1 MIRMTMKLNSQDIL
15 IIRSLIRNPK
25 LSDNQIGKMTGVPI
39 TTVLRKRK
47 KMEKK
52 GLLNYHTNLN
62 MGADGTGR
70 FNARHLY
77 LVKFKIGISQNQIIN
92 EVKMEPNVSTIFTE
106 FIYESHIAEIDGHT
120 ALVLLIE
127 GSSDDEINIKFNE
140 IIIPSLE
147 KNHGTDSI
155 IEVTTI
161 RLGKSIRMF
170 HNYLPMVNMD
180 NGRLQESWDNSA
192 IFVE

>member
-1 MIRMTMKLNSQDIL
+1 
-15 IIRSLIRNPK
+15 
-25 LSDNQIGKMTGVPI
+25 
-39 TTVLRKRK
+39 
-47 KMEKK
+47 
-52 GLLNYHTNLN
+52 
-62 MGADGTGR
+62 
-70 FNARHLY
+70 
-77 LVKFKIGISQNQIIN
+77 
-92 EVKMEPNVSTIFTE
+92 MEPNVSTIFTE